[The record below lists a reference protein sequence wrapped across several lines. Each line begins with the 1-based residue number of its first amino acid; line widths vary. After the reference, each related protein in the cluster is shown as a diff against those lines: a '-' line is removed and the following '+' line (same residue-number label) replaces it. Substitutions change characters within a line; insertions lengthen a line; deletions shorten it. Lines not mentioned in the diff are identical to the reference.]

1 MRRTLAL
8 LAALALALGLTG
20 CGDDDDDAATVEE
33 STTTTEAEA
42 EDEGTTTTTTA
53 APADE
58 SAGAA
63 TVMVAETDLGE
74 VLVDAEGRTLYLF
87 MPDSMETSACTD
99 DCAGAWPP
107 LMAEAVAGDG
117 VDQALLT
124 TAPRTDGDDQ
134 VAYNGHRLYRYAGDT
149 APGDTTGHGVGDVWF
164 AVTAAGEAV
173 PA

>member
-8 LAALALALGLTG
+8 LAALLLTLGLAG
-20 CGDDDDDAATVEE
+20 CGDDDDDATA
-33 STTTTEAEA
+33 A
-42 EDEGTTTTTTA
+42 DETTTTA
-53 APADE
+53 EPAGE
-58 SAGAA
+58 P
-63 TVMVAETDLGE
+63 TVLVAETGLGE
-74 VLVDAEGRTLYLF
+74 VLVNAEGMTLYLF

-99 DCAGAWPP
+99 DCVSAWPP

-134 VAYNGHRLYRYAGDT
+134 VAYNGHRLYTYAGDS

-164 AVTAAGEAV
+164 AVTPEGEAV

>member
-8 LAALALALGLTG
+8 LAALLLALGLAG
-20 CGDDDDDAATVEE
+20 CGDDDDDATAVEE
-33 STTTTEAEA
+33 STTSTTEAEA
-42 EDEGTTTTTTA
+42 EEETTTTA
-53 APADE
+53 AAEEPAGE
-58 SAGAA
+58 P
-63 TVMVAETDLGE
+63 TVLVAETELGE
-74 VLVDAEGRTLYLF
+74 VLVDADGMTLYLF

-99 DCAGAWPP
+99 DCVSAWPP

-134 VAYNGHRLYRYAGDT
+134 VAYNGHRLYTYAGDS

-164 AVTAAGEAV
+164 AVNAAGEAV